1 MPKHHETA
9 SYYII
14 IEELFLGCTGH
25 EAFSQKLNICP
36 FNHNAT
42 YLNQEMAS
50 WNTKDKDTKRSK
62 DRDFS

>member
-9 SYYII
+9 SYHII

-50 WNTKDKDTKRSK
+50 
-62 DRDFS
+62 